1 VSCEQ
6 VITLSDTM
14 APLILDCPS
23 DTTVAPSAGCF
34 ANVFW
39 DQPLVVDNCGEL
51 NLQVSHVSGDQFPIG
66 ETVVTYLAS
75 DACGNQAMCSFTI
88 KVEGECCD
96 LPPIINCPPDYSG
109 CPGDTI
115 LPKKIG
121 RARAI
126 PGRSTCEPPAVF
138 YQDDT
143 ISQGP
148 CAGAILIERVWFAV
162 DPYDPSLNAMCVQTI
177 ELKDDRAPFL
187 FGCPQDITVDSDP
200 KCIAVV
206 TWVEP
211 SARDNCSS
219 VTIEQSHSPGD
230 TFQIGTTDV
239 VYIARD
245 ECGNADTCAFTITV
259 NKNCCQSEPI
269 LMCPMDY
276 RGCPGGGISPMTTG
290 EAMVEPGD
298 PDCQKPDLTFFDT
311 FVEIRPCYLEIS
323 RRWVATD
330 PVDTSLRVSCIQ
342 RIVLTDEE
350 DPKVVD
356 CARDTTVLTND
367 DCVAIVDWEIPV
379 FSDNCGMFTLASSHE
394 PGDTFQIGTT
404 TVTYTATDA
413 CGNETTCS
421 FEVTVVDNCCNKPPS
436 IECPADFE
444 ACPKA
449 DTDPD
454 VAGRPVVTKA
464 HPSCGEP
471 GVSFSDTTISS
482 GPCPNEEVIQR
493 TWIASDPNDPTLAD
507 TCIQMIVL
515 KDDEAPIFWECPAD
529 TTVSPN
535 DDCIAIVAWT
545 PPVAD
550 DNCGLVS
557 VTSTHE
563 PGDTFQ
569 IGTTTVTYVAV
580 DACGNDTMCT
590 FDITVTDECCQ
601 LPPTIDCPA
610 DFSGCPGFDIS
621 PDFIG
626 RPRVQKSSDFCDD
639 PVVTF
644 VDDTISTG
652 PCAGGV
658 IIERTWTA
666 VIPNRPS
673 LMASCV
679 QMITLEDTQAPVLT
693 NCPKDTVVS
702 PNEDCQAIVSWT
714 RPGISDNCGIGSV
727 TSTHEPGDT
736 FDLGTTTVTYTL
748 TDACGQSTTCS
759 FTITVLN
766 DCCNKPPSIECPE
779 DFVGC
784 PGFSTEPG
792 KTGEPTVTKGHPSCE
807 DPIITYEDNII
818 SSGPCHGAVVIER
831 TWTATDPGDTSLN
844 ASCVQIITLEDTEAP
859 VLSNCPMD
867 VTLSPNVNC
876 EAKVSWQD
884 PDANDNCGK
893 VTLTSNFTSGDLFPI
908 GTTTVV
914 ITATDDC
921 GNQTTCSFDI
931 TVLDDC
937 CNKPPSI
944 ECPEDFVGCPGF
956 STEPGKTGEPT
967 VTKGHPDC
975 EDPIITYEDNII
987 SSGPC
992 HGAVV
997 IERTWTATDP
1007 GDTSLNA
1014 SCVQIITLE
1023 DTEAPVLSNCPMDVT
1038 LSPNVD
1044 CEAKVSWEDPDVND
1058 NCGKVTL
1065 TSNFASGDLFPI
1077 GTTTVVI
1084 TATDDCGNQTTCS
1097 FDITVLDDCCNKPP
1111 SIECPSAYTDCP
1123 GSSTDPG
1130 VTGMPVVTKGHP
1142 TCEDPIVTF
1151 EDVVI
1156 SSGPCTG
1163 AIVIER
1169 IWTATDP
1176 GDTALTASCVQE
1188 IVLEDTEAPVWTG
1201 CPGEQQ
1207 AMANMSCKAVVSW
1220 IPPVATDNC
1229 TGLTVTSSHEPGDS
1243 FDIGTTVVTYTATDA
1258 CGQVALCQFDVVVDG
1273 DVLFIECP
1281 NDTVITSPAFSF
1293 GDYVYW
1299 SPPNVIQCDP
1309 TCPDSIPGFIYMGE
1323 RNGHRYFC
1331 SLYRASWTDAQED
1344 CDSLGGYLAV
1354 INDEDENDYIAGLL
1368 MNQPAYIGLN
1378 DFASEGNFEW
1388 VNGDPLTF
1396 TSWAAGEPDN
1406 KNNYQDA
1413 VELHPDGTW
1422 KDQFYYVHNEFVLE
1436 IPCYDVYQIEGPENG
1451 GFFTCGETQVTYVVE
1466 DFKGR
1471 SDTCSFTVDVDCSGY
1486 EPYCYAKGL
1495 NSDQYWLN
1503 SLKVGDFFK
1512 RTGNDRGYGDYS
1524 PTCIEL
1530 VSGSTTDICI
1540 GFGYGGQVR
1549 NLFWRAWIDYNNDR
1563 DFDDPGEEVANGF
1576 GSVADC
1582 GDIHVPAGLNQR
1594 SFMRVAVSF
1603 GQWPEACGSVPDGE
1617 YEDYCVIIED
1627 GTGWLQQSDGAD
1639 RILPEEAEA
1648 ERSKD
1653 VRIYPNPTQGELNV
1667 EWHGGTPIKVEV
1679 IDFMGRS
1686 VQTLQNDII
1695 ETRST
1700 MDVSTWQ
1707 PGRYMLVSYY
1717 SDGLQKQ
1724 TSFIVIQ

>member
-1 VSCEQ
+1 MKLRTHWQWLCAIAFVVSAHLVQSQADPAMNIPATVSANCDTPPIIFCPNDFSACPSAGTDPSNTGYAIGLPGKPICSTPLISYTDNILSSGPCTGEVTILRTWTATDPQDTSLNVSCEQ
-6 VITLSDTM
+6 LITLSDTM
-14 APLILDCPS
+14 APLILDCPT
-23 DTTVAPSAGCF
+23 DTTVAPNAGCF

-75 DACGNQAMCSFTI
+75 DACGNETMCSFTI

-121 RARAI
+121 RARAM

-143 ISQGP
+143 LSQGP
-148 CAGAILIERVWFAV
+148 CAGAILIERIWFAV

-177 ELKDDRAPFL
+177 ELKDDQAPFL
-187 FGCPQDITVDSDP
+187 FGCPQDITVDTDP
-200 KCIAVV
+200 NCIAVV

-239 VYIARD
+239 MYIARD
-245 ECGNADTCAFTITV
+245 ECGNADTCSFTVTV
-259 NKNCCQSEPI
+259 NKKCCTSEPI
-269 LMCPMDY
+269 LMCPMDFK
-276 RGCPGGGISPMTTG
+276 GCPGGGISPMTTG
-290 EAMVEPGD
+290 EAMAEPGD
-298 PDCQKPDLTFFDT
+298 PDCQDPILTFFDT
-311 FVEIRPCYLEIS
+311 FVDVRPCYLEIS
-323 RRWVATD
+323 RLWVATD
-330 PVDTSLRVSCIQ
+330 PVDTSLSVSCVQ
-342 RIVLTDEE
+342 RIILTDDEA
-350 DPKVVD
+350 PKVVD

-367 DCVAIVDWEIPV
+367 DCVAVVNWDLPI
-379 FSDNCGMFTLASSHE
+379 FSDNCGMITLTSTHE

-413 CGNETTCS
+413 CGNQNTCS
-421 FEVTVVDNCCNKPPS
+421 FEITVVDNCCNKPPS
-436 IECPADFE
+436 IVCPPDYQ

-449 DTDPD
+449 TINPDTT
-454 VAGRPVVTKA
+454 GRPMVTKA
-464 HPSCGEP
+464 HASCGDP
-471 GVSFSDTTISS
+471 VVTYSDTTISA
-482 GPCPNEEVIQR
+482 GPCPGEEVIQR
-493 TWIASDPNDPTLAD
+493 TWIATDPDDPKLAD
-507 TCIQMIVL
+507 TCIQTIVL
-515 KDDEAPIFWECPAD
+515 TDDEAPIFWECPAD

-535 DDCIAIVAWT
+535 DDCIAIVNWT

-557 VTSTHE
+557 VTASHQ

-569 IGTTTVTYVAV
+569 IGTTTVTYTAV
-580 DACGNDTMCT
+580 DACGNDTTCT

-621 PDFIG
+621 PDFVG
-626 RPRVQKSSDFCDD
+626 RPVVQKSSDFCDD

-652 PCAGGV
+652 PCPGGV
-658 IIERTWTA
+658 VIERTWTA

-679 QMITLEDTQAPVLT
+679 QSITLADIEPPVLT
-693 NCPKDTVVS
+693 NCPADTIVS
-702 PNEDCQAIVSWT
+702 PNPDCQAIVFWT
-714 RPGISDNCGIGSV
+714 RPGISDNCGIGSI

-748 TDACGQSTTCS
+748 VDACGLSTTCS
-759 FTITVLN
+759 FTVTVLD
-766 DCCNKPPSIECPE
+766 DCCNKPPTIDCPA
-779 DFVGC
+779 DFTGC
-784 PGFSTEPG
+784 PGAAIDPS
-792 KTGEPTVTKGHPSCE
+792 KTGEPTITKGHPTCE
-807 DPIITYEDNII
+807 DPIVSFEDVVIT
-818 SSGPCHGAVVIER
+818 SGPCMGAVEIER
-831 TWTATDPGDTSLN
+831 IWTATDPVDTTLSV
-844 ASCVQIITLEDTEAP
+844 SCTQKITLEDTEAP
-859 VLSNCPMD
+859 VLTNCPQD
-867 VTLSPNVNC
+867 VTLSPNVDC

-884 PDANDNCGK
+884 PDVNDNCGK
-893 VTLTSNFTSGDLFPI
+893 VTLTSNFSSGDLFPI

-937 CNKPPSI
+937 CNKPPVI
-944 ECPEDFVGCPGF
+944 DCP
-956 STEPGKTGEPT
+956 
-967 VTKGHPDC
+967 
-975 EDPIITYEDNII
+975 
-987 SSGPC
+987 
-992 HGAVV
+992 
-997 IERTWTATDP
+997 AT
-1007 GDTSLNA
+1007 
-1014 SCVQIITLE
+1014 
-1023 DTEAPVLSNCPMDVT
+1023 
-1038 LSPNVD
+1038 
-1044 CEAKVSWEDPDVND
+1044 
-1058 NCGKVTL
+1058 
-1065 TSNFASGDLFPI
+1065 
-1077 GTTTVVI
+1077 
-1084 TATDDCGNQTTCS
+1084 
-1097 FDITVLDDCCNKPP
+1097 
-1111 SIECPSAYTDCP
+1111 YTDCP
-1123 GSSTDPG
+1123 GSSIDPSIA
-1130 VTGMPVVTKGHP
+1130 GMPVVTKGHP

-1156 SSGPCTG
+1156 SMGPCTG

-1176 GDTALTASCVQE
+1176 SDTTLTASCVQD
-1188 IVLEDTEAPVWTG
+1188 IVLEDTEAPVWSG

-1207 AMANMSCKAVVSW
+1207 AMADMTCKAEVSW
-1220 IPPVATDNC
+1220 TPPVATDNC
-1229 TGLTVTSSHEPGDS
+1229 TGLIVTSSHEPGDS

-1258 CGQVALCQFDVVVDG
+1258 CGQVTLCQFDVIVDG

-1281 NDTVITSPAFSF
+1281 DDTVITSPAFSF

-1299 SPPNVIQCDP
+1299 TPPSVVQCDP

-1378 DFASEGNFEW
+1378 DFASEGDFEW

-1396 TSWAAGEPDN
+1396 TSWATGEPDN

-1451 GFFTCGETQVTYVVE
+1451 GFFTCGETEVAYVVE

-1471 SDTCSFTVDVDCSGY
+1471 SDTCSFTVEVDCSGF
-1486 EPYCYAKGL
+1486 EPYCHAKGL

-1512 RTGNDRGYGDYS
+1512 RTGNDRGIWRLQS
-1524 PTCIEL
+1524 
-1530 VSGSTTDICI
+1530 
-1540 GFGYGGQVR
+1540 
-1549 NLFWRAWIDYNNDR
+1549 NLYWSNLRGVDR
-1563 DFDDPGEEVANGF
+1563 DLHWIWIWRK
-1576 GSVADC
+1576 GSKLILGRMD
-1582 GDIHVPAGLNQR
+1582 R
-1594 SFMRVAVSF
+1594 
-1603 GQWPEACGSVPDGE
+1603 
-1617 YEDYCVIIED
+1617 
-1627 GTGWLQQSDGAD
+1627 LQQ
-1639 RILPEEAEA
+1639 
-1648 ERSKD
+1648 
-1653 VRIYPNPTQGELNV
+1653 
-1667 EWHGGTPIKVEV
+1667 
-1679 IDFMGRS
+1679 
-1686 VQTLQNDII
+1686 
-1695 ETRST
+1695 
-1700 MDVSTWQ
+1700 
-1707 PGRYMLVSYY
+1707 
-1717 SDGLQKQ
+1717 
-1724 TSFIVIQ
+1724 